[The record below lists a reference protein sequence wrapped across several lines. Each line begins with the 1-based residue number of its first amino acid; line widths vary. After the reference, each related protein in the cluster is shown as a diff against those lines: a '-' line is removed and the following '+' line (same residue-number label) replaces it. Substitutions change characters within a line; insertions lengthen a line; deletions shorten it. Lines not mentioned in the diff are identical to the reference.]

1 MYINKEK
8 NEFDSAF
15 ILELLRQL
23 PVHVFWKDREGRYLG
38 CNDFFA
44 HRLGLASS
52 EAVIGKTDYDFPVR
66 KEDSDAYRRDDKQIM
81 ESGVPKLNIEEKQT
95 LSDGG
100 TIYLLTNKIPVFD
113 KNNEVIGVLGIASD
127 ISELK
132 ETQMALQTAL
142 HSTQSTSKNL
152 HSYLETV
159 VNSVPHTIFWKDRNS
174 IFLGCNELFAKL
186 AGLKS
191 PGDIVGKSDY
201 DLPWSKEQSDHYRAI
216 DKEVIL
222 SGQPQLNVEEF
233 QTLENGT
240 DTVLLTSK
248 VPLRDAQGN
257 ITGVLGVYTDITERK
272 QAEEALKIAKEKAE
286 IANQAKTEFLEN
298 MRHDIRTP
306 LSGIVGCAHLIQ
318 MQSGLPQKVSAFA
331 NDLVQSS
338 EALLDFLTKIL
349 EGITVSSGEIPL
361 LRKRFNLKEDLEQ
374 IIRLNKP
381 QALVKDLQLSLEY
394 DRSIPPYLLG
404 DGIRVQRI
412 VLELLTNALKYTE
425 EGSIKIGA
433 RLVKNKKR
441 EVIIELRVSDTGM
454 GIPQDKHKEIYNRF
468 TRLIPSYKGKY
479 SGTGLG
485 LSVVKQFIEDLD
497 GEIHIESEL
506 GKGTTFI
513 CVIAFQ
519 KSLFIGETHTEAA
532 NELKENSI
540 LSGASNELLTAGI
553 EVVHTNHVL
562 VVEDNTI
569 AAMVTENVLEELGCR
584 SDVARDGK
592 TALEKIE
599 KNYYDLIL
607 MDIGLAD
614 DDGCEVTRRIRLK
627 QWQRNPSVP
636 IVGLTAH
643 IEGDKKQHC
652 LANGMNAVFNK
663 PLTLEKAAE
672 ILSAFISHKNQS
684 QSALPEA
691 SDSLQST
698 AILNMEQAAKLIGK
712 KEMVK
717 ECLDLLISG
726 LNKELAIIKQ
736 QHKESDWPAIRN
748 MAHKWKGGASY
759 CGASRLEQICEQ
771 LTAAIPIKSLE
782 EIEVLYQQLIQV
794 AEETKVAVMQAMV
807 SE

>member
-1 MYINKEK
+1 
-8 NEFDSAF
+8 
-15 ILELLRQL
+15 
-23 PVHVFWKDREGRYLG
+23 
-38 CNDFFA
+38 
-44 HRLGLASS
+44 
-52 EAVIGKTDYDFPVR
+52 VIGKTDYDLPVR
-66 KEDSDAYRRDDKQIM
+66 KEDSDAYRRDDKEIM
-81 ESGVPKLNIEEKQT
+81 ESRIPKLNIEEEQIFLDDRKV
-95 LSDGG
+95 
-100 TIYLLTNKIPVFD
+100 YLLTNKVPVFNKD
-113 KNNEVIGVLGIASD
+113 NEVVGI
-127 ISELK
+127 
-132 ETQMALQTAL
+132 
-142 HSTQSTSKNL
+142 
-152 HSYLETV
+152 
-159 VNSVPHTIFWKDRNS
+159 
-174 IFLGCNELFAKL
+174 
-186 AGLKS
+186 
-191 PGDIVGKSDY
+191 
-201 DLPWSKEQSDHYRAI
+201 
-216 DKEVIL
+216 
-222 SGQPQLNVEEF
+222 
-233 QTLENGT
+233 
-240 DTVLLTSK
+240 
-248 VPLRDAQGN
+248 
-257 ITGVLGVYTDITERK
+257 LGVYNDITARK

-338 EALLDFLTKIL
+338 EALLEFLTKIL
-349 EGITVSSGEIPL
+349 ESITVSSGEIPL
-361 LRKRFNLKEDLEQ
+361 LKKRFNLKEDLEQ

-381 QALVKDLQLSLEY
+381 QALVKGLELSLEY
-394 DRSIPPYLLG
+394 DKSIPPYLLG

-425 EGSIKIGA
+425 KGSIKIGA

-454 GIPQDKHKEIYNRF
+454 GIPQDKHKEVYNRF
-468 TRLIPSYKGKY
+468 TRLIPSSKGKY

-532 NELKENSI
+532 NELKEHSI
-540 LSGASNELLTAGI
+540 LAEKSSANERLAPGI
-553 EVVHTNHVL
+553 ELAHANHIL

-569 AAMVTENVLEELGCR
+569 AAMVAENLLEELGCR
-584 SDVARDGK
+584 TDVASDGK

-643 IEGDKKQHC
+643 VENDKKQLC
-652 LANGMNAVFNK
+652 LANGMNAVFHK
-663 PLTLEKAAE
+663 PLTPEKAAE

-684 QSALPEA
+684 QTVLPEA

-717 ECLDLLISG
+717 ECLDLLVSG

-736 QHKESDWPAIRN
+736 QHKENDWPAIRN

-771 LTAAIPIKSLE
+771 LTAAIPTKSLE

-794 AEETKVAVMQAMV
+794 AEETKATVMKAMV